1 MYDCCNKFD
10 KEKAKTHF
18 DYIASNYEGMYLKMG
33 YPDPKF
39 VAKFVCK
46 IAKQDGKNP
55 SDCKIID
62 MGCGTGLIGKYLAP
76 KGFKN
81 IVGLDISPNML
92 EEASVKAVYSE
103 LHEYTLGDVPNGPDE
118 FPQQFKNKHDF
129 CVCAGVINN
138 NHMEYT
144 LFEEMLLSVKKG
156 GYVVFAARFSYMG
169 LYWYDKVIKE
179 MEEN

>member
-1 MYDCCNKFD
+1 MPLQSVMSPSSQKGFSKRSSGFDATTTSSVATSRDRYADPTEKLEWEEDETPLTDKQVKMYDCCNKFD

-92 EEASVKAVYSE
+92 EEASVKSVYSE

-118 FPQQFKNKHDF
+118 FP
-129 CVCAGVINN
+129 
-138 NHMEYT
+138 
-144 LFEEMLLSVKKG
+144 
-156 GYVVFAARFSYMG
+156 
-169 LYWYDKVIKE
+169 
-179 MEEN
+179 